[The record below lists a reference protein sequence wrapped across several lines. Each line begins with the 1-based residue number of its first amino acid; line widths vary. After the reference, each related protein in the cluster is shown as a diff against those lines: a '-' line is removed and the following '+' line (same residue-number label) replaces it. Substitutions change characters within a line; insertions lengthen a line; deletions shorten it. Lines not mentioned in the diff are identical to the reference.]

1 MLWQK
6 LHECEADI
14 VWFVQAQS
22 HDGGHMFPRQRQNAP
37 AGLLPPLWSHEDPFM
52 FIAVVTACALRGETL
67 AMQSVLDV
75 NVQLSLPR
83 VFPFKFIELYSEQL
97 KGKQLLT
104 KFPTE
109 GSTPHEQ
116 FIYNAF

>member
-1 MLWQK
+1 MLSQK
-6 LHECEADI
+6 LHACEADI

-22 HDGGHMFPRQRQNAP
+22 HDGGHMFPRQRRNAL
-37 AGLLPPLWSHEDPFM
+37 AGLLPLMWSHEDPLM
-52 FIAVVTACALRGETL
+52 FIAAATAVCALRGETL

-109 GSTPHEQ
+109 GSTLHEQ
-116 FIYNAF
+116 FI